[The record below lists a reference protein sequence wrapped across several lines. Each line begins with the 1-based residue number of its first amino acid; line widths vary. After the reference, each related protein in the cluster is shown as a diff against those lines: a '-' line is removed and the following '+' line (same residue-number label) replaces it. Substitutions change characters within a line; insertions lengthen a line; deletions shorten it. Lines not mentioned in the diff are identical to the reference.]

1 MRTTHILI
9 LFLGLSSILQAQKD
23 DHQWIFNAWRID
35 DCSQSNFPE
44 VCNASIIDFNVDPP
58 VFFRAEEAYLDLHN
72 THTSLCDIDGELM
85 LYSNGMSIHGSDH
98 MPITNGDT
106 ISFGT
111 RWPNN
116 TWLNENGEVRTQ
128 GFTGIDCAVFVAVP
142 GNSELIYLIYY
153 NFDNFSQNNA
163 FDKYYA
169 IIDISEE
176 RPRVISKDLILKE
189 KIREPGHTSCAQ
201 HANGRDWWLMQ
212 FSNDTVFT
220 YLIDPL
226 GINLNEV
233 HTLPF
238 PIRRGQTAV
247 TYDATAERY
256 AAFQF
261 AESLSDDGAELFLFN
276 FDRCSGQLS
285 DPVSLKLP
293 SHDHSGAQGIAFSA
307 SGQYLYINDIQTCLQ
322 LDTWASDIFSTQ
334 DTVMTYDGSAFYAPS
349 MNIMIPTFF
358 GRMRR
363 GPDGKIYIALPGQ
376 GHHLHIIHSPDLP
389 ADLCRPEQNAIRM
402 PTFTLGTLPTHN
414 TLRLGPLDGSS
425 CDTLGLDNNP
435 VSRFRY
441 EQDTLD
447 FMDISFVDLSYFE
460 PTRWEWNF
468 GDGTSSIEPSPFHAY
483 DEDGIYEVCLTVSN
497 ENSSDISCD
506 TLFLGV
512 SSLDD
517 QTEDRHITLFPNP
530 VETVTRV
537 AIHDYLPQAAVIRI
551 FNQSGQL
558 VQIAAL
564 GGVTT
569 TVDMSALT
577 SGIYVYEV
585 WDGEK
590 RLSGGKVFKM

>member
-1 MRTTHILI
+1 M
-9 LFLGLSSILQAQKD
+9 
-23 DHQWIFNAWRID
+23 
-35 DCSQSNFPE
+35 C
-44 VCNASIIDFNVDPP
+44 
-58 VFFRAEEAYLDLHN
+58 
-72 THTSLCDIDGELM
+72 
-85 LYSNGMSIHGSDH
+85 
-98 MPITNGDT
+98 
-106 ISFGT
+106 
-111 RWPNN
+111 
-116 TWLNENGEVRTQ
+116 
-128 GFTGIDCAVFVAVP
+128 
-142 GNSELIYLIYY
+142 
-153 NFDNFSQNNA
+153 
-163 FDKYYA
+163 
-169 IIDISEE
+169 
-176 RPRVISKDLILKE
+176 
-189 KIREPGHTSCAQ
+189 IRDS
-201 HANGRDWWLMQ
+201 
-212 FSNDTVFT
+212 
-220 YLIDPL
+220 
-226 GINLNEV
+226 
-233 HTLPF
+233 
-238 PIRRGQTAV
+238 
-247 TYDATAERY
+247 
-256 AAFQF
+256 
-261 AESLSDDGAELFLFN
+261 
-276 FDRCSGQLS
+276 
-285 DPVSLKLP
+285 
-293 SHDHSGAQGIAFSA
+293 
-307 SGQYLYINDIQTCLQ
+307 
-322 LDTWASDIFSTQ
+322 
-334 DTVMTYDGSAFYAPS
+334 
-349 MNIMIPTFF
+349 
-358 GRMRR
+358 
-363 GPDGKIYIALPGQ
+363 
-376 GHHLHIIHSPDLP
+376 LHIIHSPDLP

-425 CDTLGLDNNP
+425 RDTLGLDNNP

-537 AIHDYLPQAAVIRI
+537 AIHDYLPQAAVMRI
-551 FNQSGQL
+551 YNQSGQL